1 MPLDV
6 VLTGIQLLPV
16 RPEVADLRKIQHYA
30 AATGAEME
38 EVSYLVKLY
47 TGNFLPQDSLGVELY
62 VGDRLIRQYFQFKNG
77 IYFKVN
83 DPQQLEALRGQEVCF
98 RRRGE
103 EERVHTG
110 IRVPEIEVASPLRA
124 PNLQG
129 LPTQADALNE

>member
-6 VLTGIQLLPV
+6 VLTGIQLLPA

-47 TGNFLPQDSLGVELY
+47 TGNSLPQDSLGVELY
-62 VGDRLIRQYFQFKNG
+62 VGDRLIHQYFQFKNG

-83 DPQQLEALRGQEVCF
+83 NPQQLEALRGQEVRF
-98 RRRGE
+98 RRRGDQE
-103 EERVHTG
+103 FIHTG
-110 IRVPEIEVASPLRA
+110 IRVPAAESDRPLRA
-124 PNLQG
+124 PNLEG
-129 LPTQADALNE
+129 LPTQAEALSE

>member
-6 VLTGIQLLPV
+6 VLTSIQLLPT

-30 AATGAEME
+30 AASGSEME

-47 TGNFLPQDSLGVELY
+47 TGDSLPQNSLGVELY

-83 DPQQLEALRGQEVCF
+83 DPQQLAALQGQEIRF

-103 EERVHTG
+103 EEFIPTG
-110 IRVPEIEVASPLRA
+110 IRVPEAADRPLRA
-124 PNLQG
+124 PNLTE
-129 LPTQADALNE
+129 LPTQAEALSE